1 MHNFNQMNWNLIYV
15 KEQFEGLLA
24 TSMMQDKYHIYDE
37 YEYR

>member
-1 MHNFNQMNWNLIYV
+1 MRNFNQMNWNLIYI

-24 TSMMQDKYHIYDE
+24 TSMQDKYHIYDE